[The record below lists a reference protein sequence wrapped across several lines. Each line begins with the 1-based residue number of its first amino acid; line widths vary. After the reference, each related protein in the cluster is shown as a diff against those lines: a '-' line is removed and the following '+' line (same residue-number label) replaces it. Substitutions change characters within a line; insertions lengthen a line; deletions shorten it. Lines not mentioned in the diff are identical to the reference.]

1 MTLPQLLDVPAPAK
15 LNLFLHIVGRRPDGY
30 HLLQSV
36 FMLIDW
42 CDTLHF
48 ERRSAGQLSRA
59 DLNPAQTLPEH
70 DLVLRAARALQSA
83 TGCPWGAHIALDKQI
98 PQQAGLGGGSSDA
111 ASTLLALNRLW
122 GLGLGVAELQ
132 RIGLELGADV
142 PFFLGGHNAWVE
154 GIGETLQP
162 MALPA
167 ARYLVLKPPSGSA
180 TPEIFRHPSLKRDTQ
195 RSIIEDFAASY
206 SSASHVEVA
215 GSKPARQPVPP
226 QSRSSFGRNDLQAV
240 AIELCPEIAWGL
252 NWMAERGL
260 DGRMSGSGS
269 AIFAPLDA
277 QAPDPLAPE
286 SLALEASAFAG
297 KPAPGKALR
306 AVPEV
311 SGLPPQW
318 LARVCSN
325 LREHPLI
332 GWC

>member
-1 MTLPQLLDVPAPAK
+1 MTLRQLLDVPAPAK

-48 ERRSAGQLSRA
+48 ERRSAGQLSRE
-59 DLNPAQTLPEH
+59 DLDPSQALPEH
-70 DLVLRAARALQSA
+70 DLVLRAARALQST
-83 TGCPWGAHIALDKQI
+83 TGCPWGAHIALAKHI

-122 GLGLGVAELQ
+122 GLGLGVADLQ

-142 PFFLGGHNAWVE
+142 PFFLGGHHAWVE
-154 GIGETLQP
+154 GIGESLQP
-162 MALPA
+162 IDLPA

-180 TPEIFRHPSLKRDTQ
+180 TPEIFRHPALKRDTP
-195 RSIIEDFAASY
+195 RSIIADFAASC
-206 SSASHVEVA
+206 SSASHVDGA
-215 GSKPARQPVPP
+215 GSKPAPSPAQG
-226 QSRSSFGRNDLQAV
+226 RSGFGRNDLQAV

-252 NWMAERGL
+252 NWMAEQGL
-260 DGRMSGSGS
+260 EGRMSGSGS
-269 AIFAPLDA
+269 AIFAPLDSP
-277 QAPDPLAPE
+277 APD
-286 SLALEASAFAG
+286 SLPRDASAFAG
-297 KPAPGKALR
+297 LPA
-306 AVPEV
+306 
-311 SGLPPQW
+311 QW
-318 LARVCSN
+318 LSRVCSN